1 MKKLLALAF
10 MVFLVTGAF
19 AQTAYFNA
27 GTVNGIDTL
36 VVSPGK
42 WVQID
47 IWFTG
52 TFPPVALENMNF
64 PLGIKVAQ
72 LDTLTGG
79 DIYSPIFDPN
89 PLAPQWDVK
98 EFPPASHNDDVTE
111 PINHNP
117 LGYRSLTFLGF
128 ARSVHADSPLLYGTG
143 VPIKIFSYMVHTSD
157 TVTVG
162 QTFLDLLISGVDASQ
177 GVMNVGDSTGAGGF
191 PVDFTGC
198 PIYFSPNQPPTI
210 DPEDVFT
217 MPYDCGYTDFT
228 VFVDIFDND
237 GDVLDVTVNYGTIT
251 PFATGGGDPMS
262 DSVTYTYKI
271 DFDMEDF
278 CGDCASFTLEI
289 TADDGVN
296 DPATVYTYADEVTII
311 GEIVASMHNVWLLP
325 GETDWMNVYLDAC
338 GDCFCLGGFVF
349 SIEYDASV
357 LSILDVEAGAALAG
371 GEYWNV
377 VYNFDGPGTIRVV
390 FINDLNNQEIP
401 RQICDIDPQAW
412 LFRMEFLLSPAFQ
425 YPTNF
430 CSPICFMF
438 DALGENHYDYNTVSD
453 EGGYHVWINDG
464 CDDAPDSTEYGTLL
478 LTMECGNIK
487 FLDIHNVLLGDLN
500 LNGYANEV
508 GDVVLMAN
516 HLIDPVMYPFTLR
529 QMYASDANGDGYQA
543 SIADLIYMIIGLSGG
558 KVAPLD
564 VVATIAMPADA
575 SGNVDITVS
584 SEVNVG
590 GALVSINH
598 TGVELGVPVV
608 DGMNIDY
615 RDNGD
620 VMTVLVFGDKNVSFA
635 PGTNVLFTVPVLSEG
650 TISFGEVSVSDNRGA
665 LLRGGTS
672 YEAQLPIEFA
682 VSQNYPNP
690 FNAKTSFRL
699 NVPVESDLTVNIYNV
714 AGQLVKAM
722 DMHLIA
728 GVHSVVWDASD
739 VASGVYF
746 YKVTAD
752 DFTKTMKMTLLK

>member
-10 MVFLVTGAF
+10 MVFLVVGAS
-19 AQTAYFNA
+19 ADNVAYFNV
-27 GTVNGIDTL
+27 GTSDGSEL

-42 WVQID
+42 WVEIPV
-47 IWFTG
+47 WFHADSAE
-52 TFPPVALENMNF
+52 VAIENMCF
-64 PLGIKVAQ
+64 PLGCQKARIDTIDVNGGQ
-72 LDTLTGG
+72 LFFPLNIWDNPGFANYNYDDTPAPGYANPTGY
-79 DIYSPIFDPN
+79 ISYSF
-89 PLAPQWDVK
+89 V
-98 EFPPASHNDDVTE
+98 
-111 PINHNP
+111 
-117 LGYRSLTFLGF
+117 GF
-128 ARSVHADSPLLYGTG
+128 ARQIFPTTQLLWTSLQL
-143 VPIKIFSYMVHTSD
+143 KIMSFLVHTED
-157 TVTVG
+157 TVAVD
-162 QTFLDLLISGVDASQ
+162 QHLLDLLISGIDPVQNAA
-177 GVMNVGDSTGAGGF
+177 NTGDSTGSGGYD
-191 PVDFTGC
+191 VDFTGC
-198 PIYFSPNQPPTI
+198 SIYFSPNQPPEI
-210 DPEDVFT
+210 DPEGVFT
-217 MPYDCGYTDFT
+217 MPYDCGYTDFS

-237 GDVLDVTVNYGTIT
+237 GDALDVTTNYGTPT
-251 PFATGGGDPMS
+251 LFATDGAPGEPT
-262 DSVTYTYKI
+262 TYTYKI

-278 CGDCASFTLEI
+278 CGACASFFLEI
-289 TADDGVN
+289 TVDDGTN
-296 DPATVYTYADEVTII
+296 DPVVYTYADEVTIV
-311 GEIVASMHNVWLLP
+311 GEITASMDNAVYIFP
-325 GETDWMNVYLDAC
+325 GMEDWMNVYLDAC

-357 LSILDVEAGAALAG
+357 LTVTDVEAGAALAG

-377 VYNFDGPGTIRVV
+377 VYNFDGPGTVRVI
-390 FINDLNNQEIP
+390 FINDLNNQTPVEP
-401 RQICDIDPQAW
+401 ICDIDPEAF
-412 LFRMEFLLSPAFQ
+412 LFRMKFLLSPAFQ

-430 CSPICFMF
+430 CVPICFMY
-438 DALGENHYDYNTVSD
+438 DGVGEDHYDYNNVSD

-487 FLDIHNVLLGDLN
+487 FLDIHNILLGDLN

-516 HLIDPVMYPFTLR
+516 HLIDPAMYPFTLR

-543 SIADLIYMIIGLSGG
+543 SIADLIYMINGLNGG

-564 VVATIAMPADA
+564 VAATIAMPADA
-575 SGNVDITVS
+575 SGNIDVTVS

-608 DGMNIDY
+608 DGMNISY
-615 RDNGD
+615 SDNGD
-620 VMTVLVFGDKNVSFA
+620 VMTVLVYGDKNVSFA

-650 TISFGEVSVSDNRGA
+650 AISFGEVSVSDNRGA
-665 LLRGGTS
+665 LLSGRTS
-672 YEAQLPIEFA
+672 YEAALPVEFA

-722 DMHLIA
+722 DLHLNA

-746 YKVTAD
+746 YKVSAN